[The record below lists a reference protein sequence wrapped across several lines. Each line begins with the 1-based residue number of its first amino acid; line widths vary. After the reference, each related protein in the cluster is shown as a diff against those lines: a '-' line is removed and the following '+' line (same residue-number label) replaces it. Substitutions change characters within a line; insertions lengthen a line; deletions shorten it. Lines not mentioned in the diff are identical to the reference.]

1 MVGVDGLQQVAA
13 GAAGKMITADPVPE
27 CAARI
32 SVADLGPAVRR
43 GLRPIAPVT
52 RLLSDAVGATLA
64 RPLLAQTAEP
74 SVDTAA
80 RDGYAVSGPGP
91 YWVVRAGK
99 VSSTT
104 PALAVGEAARITA
117 GTSTPLCTTAVIRDA
132 HVEFARVLGQA
143 VLMRAAGAPKSDDTR
158 VRGAQWHAGMV
169 LASAGVR
176 VGPAVVSVGSSARV
190 GQASVRG
197 PLSADVL
204 VTSGRLGR
212 GVNRGA
218 QWAPDAV
225 APVISDFLRACDIRS
240 GKVWQMS
247 DGELL
252 RSWFALP
259 ADAEVVV
266 VVGALEEVRFLLA
279 EIAADLLVDGVRMRP
294 GGDQLL
300 ARLPDGRTLLAV
312 PADPFEAIAA
322 LMVTGRRVLEALTA
336 RDPVPPMLG
345 RLVDRCAATADL
357 TEVVPVGQVGG
368 GVWRATGPIGIP
380 HLAHL
385 VEAQALALLPPG
397 GTRGALAE
405 LIPLPR

>member
-13 GAAGKMITADPVPE
+13 GAAGKTFTADPVPE

-32 SVADLGPAVRR
+32 AVADLGPAVRR
-43 GLRPIAPVT
+43 GLRPIAPAT

-99 VSSTT
+99 VNSTT

-169 LASAGVR
+169 LASAGAR

-240 GKVWQMS
+240 GKVWPMS

-259 ADAEVVV
+259 AEAEVVV

-368 GVWRATGPIGIP
+368 GVWRATGPVGIP